1 MKAFIHSPTTS
12 RPPVT
17 SSLTRER
24 AWGTRRTELTRN
36 ARSTT
41 TRSPRS
47 YILQEDD
54 RINKMNIN
62 DVQKILNTKKM
73 GEQLF
78 NQKTTI
84 QAVKIITKQKKHTN
98 FFKK

>member
-1 MKAFIHSPTTS
+1 MKAFIHPPTTR

-17 SSLTRER
+17 SSSTRER
-24 AWGTRRTELTRN
+24 AWGVRRTELTRN

-47 YILQEDD
+47 YILQQED

-62 DVQKILNTKKM
+62 NLQKILNTKKM
-73 GEQLF
+73 GEQLL

-84 QAVKIITKQKKHTN
+84 QAVKFITKQKKHTN
-98 FFKK
+98 FIKK